1 VTSPKK
7 TEANRRN
14 AKRSTGPKTPE
25 GKAKTSR
32 NAVKHGALAV
42 VPVLRGMEVSE
53 EWEAHLRGV
62 RSSLSPVGY
71 LEEVLV
77 DRIALL
83 LWRMGRVARFEL
95 EALVTGIETAE
106 RAVNEEGRRE
116 GWDDEATAQGTI
128 RRADATFRFFDRV
141 GKGKPEDEVDG
152 VEADAALYYL
162 ETSTAHRREV
172 GTVVS
177 VPGLPDDDDERGDFD
192 GWTVGLV
199 EAAVDAYGK
208 AAGWTRDMVME
219 SAAAWA
225 VHEKKDAE
233 RVLRQ
238 RVVALERKKRE
249 RLLLEPETMDR
260 VLKYE
265 TTMERAFLRTLHELE
280 RLQASR
286 AGGHVPP
293 PVVVDLSVSGGG
305 MEP

>member
-1 VTSPKK
+1 MTTQKK

-14 AKRSTGPKTPE
+14 ATKSTGPKTAE

-32 NAVKHGALAV
+32 NAVKPGALAV

-53 EWEAHLRGV
+53 DWDTHLRGV
-62 RSSLSPVGY
+62 RSSLNPVGY
-71 LEEVLV
+71 IEEVLV

-106 RAVNEEGRRE
+106 KAVNEEGHRE
-116 GWDDEATAQGTI
+116 GWTDEDTAQRTI
-128 RRADATFRFFDRV
+128 RRADTTFRLFDRV
-141 GKGKPEDEVDG
+141 GKDKPEDEVEG
-152 VEADAALYYL
+152 VEADALLYYL
-162 ETSTAHRREV
+162 DSATANVREEE
-172 GTVVS
+172 TVVS
-177 VPGLPDDDDERGDFD
+177 VPGLPDDEDERADFD

-199 EAAVDAYGK
+199 AAAVDAYGET
-208 AAGWTRDMVME
+208 AGWTREVMME
-219 SAAAWA
+219 TAASWA
-225 VHEKKDAE
+225 AHEKKDAE
-233 RVLRQ
+233 RVLRH

-293 PVVVDLSVSGGG
+293 PVVVDLAVSGGG